1 MINGVAAIQG
11 GDALS
16 NAGAPRTN
24 ASLPPKLNGG
34 REARWRAM
42 RRRTLRQ
49 DAFLILKLATYS
61 SGFAGSNGFPITEND
76 LYDVA
81 GGVINFGGEARAGSR
96 GRYFQTAAWW
106 LHRAIF

>member
-16 NAGAPRTN
+16 NAGAPRTI

-34 REARWRAM
+34 RAARWRAM

-61 SGFAGSNGFPITEND
+61 SGFAGSTITEND

-81 GGVINFGGEARAGSR
+81 GGVINFGSEARAGSR
-96 GRYFQTAAWW
+96 GRFTFR
-106 LHRAIF
+106 LPLGGCTGRS